1 MATIT
6 LPSPLSASSD
16 SVRADQG
23 EPGSGAWPMRM
34 VNALVP
40 VPFDHFDVVRNAA
53 GQVERVTYRVG
64 GPSGQIVATV
74 ALGRDGAGRLAS
86 AGRV

>member
-6 LPSPLSASSD
+6 LPSPLSAASD

-23 EPGSGAWPMRM
+23 APGAGAWPMRM
-34 VNALVP
+34 VNALISE
-40 VPFDHFDVVRNAA
+40 PFDHFDVARSAS
-53 GQVERVTYRVG
+53 GQVESVTYRAG
-64 GPSGQIVATV
+64 GASGQIVATV
-74 ALGRDGAGRLAS
+74 TFGRDAAGRLIS

>member
-6 LPSPLSASSD
+6 LPSPLSAATD

-23 EPGSGAWPMRM
+23 EPGSGAWPVRM
-34 VNALVP
+34 VNALAAAA
-40 VPFDHFDVVRNAA
+40 FDHFDVLRNAA

-74 ALGRDGAGRLAS
+74 ALVRDGAGRLLS